1 MAKSSLVADA
11 LPGPVG
17 NALAALGENI
27 RLARIRRRLRMADL
41 AGKVMVSVP
50 TLRRV
55 ERGDPG
61 VAIGVYLT
69 ALWSLGLGSELRR
82 IAAPESDQSALTMD
96 LSQLPRRVRVGASAV
111 SVAKPAGAR
120 RGG

>member
-1 MAKSSLVADA
+1 MVRKSLAMDA

-69 ALWSLGLGSELRR
+69 ALWALGMGSEVRR
-82 IAAPESDQSALTMD
+82 IAAPEADQSALALD
-96 LSQLPRRVRVGASAV
+96 LSQLPQRVRVGA
-111 SVAKPAGAR
+111 PAGAR
-120 RGG
+120 ASGAVRRGG